1 MQMAVQAL
9 PGEITGQFRSWALFL
24 IANPSWLL
32 AENEATL
39 KALYAQFEAFGRAI
53 GDDNAAV
60 WFFRKAPE
68 AGGSI
73 AADTDIER
81 CSRYIQLYGLKA
93 SRSPLILVVAAKPD
107 AGKTSYPSLEQKL
120 ESYYV
125 IEMNGLSA
133 ARQSQVIAELTDQ
146 FVAQHMNA
154 KAFASMD
161 QWNLIHRTIAA
172 VSKPIAE
179 IAQHISIKFKSG
191 PFEMEWK
198 GKSSG

>member
-9 PGEITGQFRSWALFL
+9 PGEIKGQFQCWALFL
-24 IANPSWLL
+24 IANPNWLL

-39 KALYAQFEAFGRAI
+39 KGLYAQFEAFGRAI

-60 WFFRKAPE
+60 WFFKKLPE
-68 AGGSI
+68 AGRSI
-73 AADTDIER
+73 AEDTDVER
-81 CSRYIQLYGLKA
+81 CVRYVQLYGLKA

-107 AGKTSYPSLEQKL
+107 EGKTAYPSLEKKL
-120 ESYYV
+120 DSYYV

-133 ARQSQVIAELTDQ
+133 GRQSQVIAELTDQ
-146 FVAQHMNA
+146 FVAQHMSA

-198 GKSSG
+198 GKAP